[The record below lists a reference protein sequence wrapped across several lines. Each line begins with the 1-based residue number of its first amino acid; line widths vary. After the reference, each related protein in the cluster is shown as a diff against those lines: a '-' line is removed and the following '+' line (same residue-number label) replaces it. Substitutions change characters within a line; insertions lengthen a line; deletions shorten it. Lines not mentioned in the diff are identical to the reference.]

1 MATEWGR
8 IDTLAASQISHLYME
23 AMVMDAG
30 KSIHA
35 KQPSLES
42 VTQRLI
48 NPNLPLTYIP
58 FASEKS
64 APPASR
70 RHFSS

>member
-1 MATEWGR
+1 
-8 IDTLAASQISHLYME
+8 ME
-23 AMVMDAG
+23 ATMMDAG

-35 KQPSLES
+35 KQPSLET

-48 NPNLPLTYIP
+48 NPNLPSTYIP
-58 FASEKS
+58 FDSEKN

>member
-1 MATEWGR
+1 MEWGR
-8 IDTLAASQISHLYME
+8 LGTLAASQIFHLCMG
-23 AMVMDAG
+23 ATMMDAG

-35 KQPSLES
+35 KQPSLET

-48 NPNLPLTYIP
+48 NPNLPSTYIP
-58 FASEKS
+58 FDSEKNT
-64 APPASR
+64 PPTSR